1 MLYCGWQN
9 ETAIFM
15 HCMRNAPQVGILGGV
30 SIPILRAGLNAQ
42 ACCHLLSRQA
52 ICRNSGRLPLPRQ
65 REGMKQRSHS
75 YTACTPFPCRY
86 GDGNAT
92 KYSILQHIAPQPSPI
107 RRKGH
112 KKELHL
118 GDRNSLHIDNRIC
131 YTMGG
136 KREEKYGR

>member
-1 MLYCGWQN
+1 MPSLAHAQQNMLYYGWQN

-15 HCMRNAPQVGILGGV
+15 HCMRNAPQVSTLGGV

-52 ICRNSGRLPLPRQ
+52 ICKGSGRLPLPRR

-86 GDGNAT
+86 GDGNASSIAYFNT
-92 KYSILQHIAPQPSPI
+92 KRKRMNSCKKRREIKACNRYLYPI
-107 RRKGH
+107 TR
-112 KKELHL
+112 
-118 GDRNSLHIDNRIC
+118 
-131 YTMGG
+131 
-136 KREEKYGR
+136 